1 MQISVT
7 HNFQGYFSRT
17 FRTKVVFQDFP
28 GPGILKKK
36 IQDFPGGVGT
46 LLLATVTA
54 IAPEGR
60 NGELCATV

>member
-1 MQISVT
+1 M
-7 HNFQGYFSRT
+7 
-17 FRTKVVFQDFP
+17 VFQDFP

-54 IAPEGR
+54 IAREETASSAPQYRPSYKE
-60 NGELCATV
+60 C